1 MEQNKTKKKEYRLKQ
16 GEECPQFDTTRK
28 KNRYCD
34 TGLNCI
40 KKKCEPKADVGKN
53 VGKNVGEEWIDD
65 LLSFR
70 PLDLSKKSP
79 TISSPIQPIVKDAFP
94 RCPDG
99 SRRNNKTKEC
109 EKVEDRNKRNLEDNL
124 KKQRKT
130 RKLVIRENNIVEQ
143 HGKPRS
149 NEENPVVAL
158 VIPKKAIASKKRKI
172 QIREKEV
179 TSSPEA
185 EPIPTPHPEKEVD
198 DELPIP
204 TPHPEKEVNDELPT
218 LVQIRDEPAHAFEDE
233 DEVEAEDQGD
243 ELEIEA
249 EIEAEEVKDGIDSVE
264 KAYEQKR
271 NTNEF
276 LLEKERIEYLQQD
289 ERSEYDFLYPHL
301 NDPNFN
307 IKIAKK
313 KEFNDTKYDGNIK
326 NIEQQADLLCK
337 SDFELMPHQLFVK
350 NFLSF
355 QTPYN
360 ALLLYHGLGTGKT
373 CSAIGVAEEM
383 RAYMK
388 QIGQAK
394 DKVVQ
399 GQGQGEGRKYSEY
412 DGTIL
417 IVAKPNVQQNFQL
430 QLFDERKL
438 KNKDN
443 LWTLNTC
450 IGNSLLKEI
459 NPTNIPG
466 LTKERIISQVNGIIK
481 NYYSFIGYIGLA
493 NYIKYKIH
501 VDENAAATPEERKR
515 IRIKKIKTYFSNR
528 LIIIDEVHNIPTSS
542 DNEKVKTASLLLEVA
557 HYADNIRLL
566 LLSAT
571 PMFNS
576 YKEIIWLT
584 NLMNSVDKRGVIR
597 ESDVFDKNGEFK
609 KVGKHGEGG
618 RELLQRKLTG
628 YISYVRGENPYTF
641 PYRIYPDIFSPNN
654 TVKVAVPEYPA
665 RQMNSRSIDSP
676 LRYVPV
682 YITECGEY
690 QKGVYKALLRNMM
703 DRDTAVTMATGQVK
717 EMPTFEN
724 MDGFGYTILK
734 EPLEALNI
742 VYPTI
747 HLDTEGFT
755 EDTIPDRIGKRGLS
769 NTFDY
774 ATTTSPNPLRY
785 NFAYKP
791 EILETYGR
799 FLSPPEIGKYSHKIA
814 SICETIR
821 SSVGIVMVYSQ
832 YIDGGLVP
840 MALALEE
847 MGFARYGFASH
858 TRSLF
863 KEPPTKE
870 VIGRYV
876 MITGDRNFSPN
887 NLADIKY
894 ITDPANKNGDN
905 VKVVLISR
913 AAAEGLDFKNI
924 RQIHILEPWYNM
936 NRNEQI
942 IGRGVRN
949 LSHCGLPFKQRN
961 VEIYLHATKPI
972 DDEEPADM
980 YVYRYAETK
989 SIQIGKVTRLLKEVA
1004 VDCIL
1009 HIGQTNFTID
1019 ALLPEN
1025 TGVTL
1030 ELSSE
1035 SGKEVDYEIG
1045 DRPFTD
1051 VCDYMENCAF
1061 TCSPNARISPSD
1073 VVMDTYNE
1081 EFVKTNYAAILKRIR
1096 QLYREKHAYTS
1107 KQILD
1112 AMSVVKPYPEEQVY
1126 FTLSQLVDNKNEYIV
1141 DSLGR
1146 PGYLTNTGD
1155 IYAFLPVEIT
1165 DTHST
1170 MFERSIP
1177 VDVKREYIE
1186 MELPTE
1192 KVATG
1197 YGEVVEEKP
1206 ELPKRDYNTVLLH
1219 IQKCLGFA
1227 ARVEMKNEKGEEE
1240 FLWYKYAG
1248 KVTPTLVTAHHIPQE
1263 TLLKYALWHCLD
1275 RLPLADRLLLISRL
1289 YVAGGKL
1296 ILEIENLLKEYF
1308 DEKKLEYQGVVGMVL
1323 ADGESWMIYKQVRS
1337 LSALPTVPN
1346 EGEGWV
1352 LTEPVERDN
1361 FIRNG
1366 LLRFVVRH
1374 STLHSIVG
1382 FMNNFKGDVE
1392 FKMKDMTQIRNNR
1405 GSKCDNEI
1413 KSDVMKRMTLLLGE
1427 EMYTASNTE
1436 NIEKAGLCVMLEMLC
1451 RYYNETRRDGK
1462 TWFMDVERALI
1473 NKIATLKMK

>member
-1 MEQNKTKKKEYRLKQ
+1 MEQNKTKKKEKRLKQ

-40 KKKCEPKADVGKN
+40 KKKCEPKGETEGKADKKKEN
-53 VGKNVGEEWIDD
+53 VVEELVDD
-65 LLSFR
+65 LLSFH

-79 TISSPIQPIVKDAFP
+79 PTSPSQTLP

-99 SRRNNKTKEC
+99 SRRNKETKEC
-109 EKVEDRNKRNLEDNL
+109 EKIEDRQKRNLEDKL

-130 RKLVIRENNIVEQ
+130 RKLVIRENNIVEP

-149 NEENPVVAL
+149 NEENTVVGL
-158 VIPKKAIASKKRKI
+158 VIPKKALAAKKRKI
-172 QIREKEV
+172 QIRESVEA
-179 TSSPEA
+179 TSEPSATTSPGPDKPGPDKPGPVIQGE
-185 EPIPTPHPEKEVD
+185 
-198 DELPIP
+198 
-204 TPHPEKEVNDELPT
+204 DELPT
-218 LVQIRDEPAHAFEDE
+218 LVQIRDEPMPI
-233 DEVEAEDQGD
+233 EAEAVPIDA
-243 ELEIEA
+243 EAKPSPEIEA
-249 EIEAEEVKDGIDSVE
+249 EDEAQEVEEEGEDEIEVYAIE
-264 KAYEQKR
+264 KAYEEKR

-289 ERSEYDFLYPHL
+289 EKSEYDFLYPHL

-307 IKIAKK
+307 LKIAKK

-337 SDFELMPHQLFVK
+337 ADFELMPHQLFVK

-388 QIGQAK
+388 QIGQSK

-399 GQGQGEGRKYSEY
+399 GQWGQGEGRKYSEY

-443 LWTLNTC
+443 IWTLNTC

-501 VDENAAATPEERKR
+501 VDENAAATSEERRR

-557 HYADNIRLL
+557 RYADNIRLL

-584 NLMNSVDKRGVIR
+584 NLMNSVDKRGMIR

-654 TVKVAVPEYPA
+654 TVKVAVPEYPT
-665 RQMNSRSIDSP
+665 RQMNSRSIESP

-682 YITECGEY
+682 YLTECGEY

-703 DRDTAVTMATGQVK
+703 DRDTAVTTATGQIK

-747 HLDTEGFT
+747 HLDTEEGFT
-755 EDTIPDRIGKRGLS
+755 DDTIPDMIGKRGLS

-774 ATTTSPNPLRY
+774 VTTTSPNPLRY
-785 NFAYKP
+785 NFSYKP
-791 EILETYGR
+791 EILEAYGR
-799 FLSPPEIGKYSHKIA
+799 FLSPPEIGRYSHKIA

-821 SSVGIVMVYSQ
+821 SSKGIVMIYSQ

-863 KEPPTKE
+863 KDPPTKE
-870 VIGRYV
+870 VVGRYV

-972 DDEEPADM
+972 GDEEPADM

-1009 HIGQTNFTID
+1009 NIGQTNFTID
-1019 ALLPEN
+1019 MLAAQHAN

-1035 SGKEVDYEIG
+1035 NGKEVDYEIG

-1061 TCSPNARISPSD
+1061 TCSPNAKVSPND

-1096 QLYREKHAYTS
+1096 QLYRDKNAYTS

-1112 AMSVVKPYPEEQVY
+1112 AMNVVKPYPEEQVY

-1192 KVATG
+1192 KVGTG

-1227 ARVEMKNEKGEEE
+1227 VRVDMKNEKGEEE
-1240 FLWYKYAG
+1240 FLWYKYLG
-1248 KVTPTLVTAHHIPQE
+1248 KVTPTLVAAHHIPQE
-1263 TLLKYALWHCLD
+1263 TIVKYALWHCLD
-1275 RLPLADRLLLISRL
+1275 RLSLADRLLLISRL
-1289 YVAGGKL
+1289 YVAGGKNV
-1296 ILEIENLLKEYF
+1296 LEIENLLKDYF

-1323 ADGESWMIYKQVRS
+1323 ADGESWNIYKHNKQS
-1337 LSALPTVPN
+1337 Q
-1346 EGEGWV
+1346 EGWV

-1374 STLHSIVG
+1374 STLHSIIG
-1382 FMNNFKGDVE
+1382 FMNDFKGDVE

-1427 EMYTASNTE
+1427 ELYTTANTE
-1436 NIEKAGLCVMLEMLC
+1436 NIEKAGLCVMLEILC

-1462 TWFMDVERALI
+1462 TWFMDAERALI